1 MAKRIPDLRMK
12 TEQPSSHKNKP
23 EQGVAPY
30 GAQGAPRLN
39 ADVRQEAVNFSNG
52 LLSATGNE
60 ELSTIAFIIRTKTPG
75 GQI

>member
-1 MAKRIPDLRMK
+1 MKSNNRVQTIDAKR
-12 TEQPSSHKNKP
+12 
-23 EQGVAPY
+23 
-30 GAQGAPRLN
+30 RLSLTQ
-39 ADVRQEAVNFSNG
+39 DVRQEAVNFSNG